1 MTEVNLYLENKD
13 KKLKTYHF
21 EEDVTNID
29 TARMLLFKYVNSFY
43 LNSKYR
49 ITSLIDKIYM
59 GWFIR
64 VLNNPR
70 FFIQRIFKS
79 IKLIK
84 IVFNEKIIL
93 INK

>member
-21 EEDVTNID
+21 KEDVTNID

-49 ITSLIDKIYM
+49 ITVSNQYFE
-59 GWFIR
+59 GTR
-64 VLNNPR
+64 VSEISMIFEKNTELNR
-70 FFIQRIFKS
+70 EFLLRELLK
-79 IKLIK
+79 
-84 IVFNEKIIL
+84 
-93 INK
+93 

>member
-49 ITSLIDKIYM
+49 ITVSNQYFE
-59 GWFIR
+59 GTR
-64 VLNNPR
+64 VSEISMIFEKNTELNR
-70 FFIQRIFKS
+70 DFLLKELL
-79 IKLIK
+79 K
-84 IVFNEKIIL
+84 
-93 INK
+93 

>member
-43 LNSKYR
+43 LNSKYK
-49 ITSLIDKIYM
+49 ITVSNRYLDGDKYSEINV
-59 GWFIR
+59 FFD
-64 VLNNPR
+64 LNTELNR
-70 FFIQRIFKS
+70 EFLLRELLK
-79 IKLIK
+79 
-84 IVFNEKIIL
+84 
-93 INK
+93 

>member
-49 ITSLIDKIYM
+49 ITVSNQYFE
-59 GWFIR
+59 GTR
-64 VLNNPR
+64 VSEISMIFEKNTELNR
-70 FFIQRIFKS
+70 EFLLRELLK
-79 IKLIK
+79 
-84 IVFNEKIIL
+84 
-93 INK
+93 